1 MKTMKINKK
10 EASKI
15 ILLGVFVFSTTILAA
30 CGNTNNPQ
38 NQYKDLVQKETEKQE
53 ALNNWAKSVL
63 DNGTFDE
70 RIEVLTEYSNLND
83 FTNELAFELSASL
96 REDIQAELDKGNLES
111 AYEMSVK
118 LFSGMALQANID
130 MLAQNARAYAQTS
143 FENKEYQKSMDAAAK
158 ILQLYWDE
166 DAMDMKLTAE
176 YELLKQAV
184 ESSDLEQGQKYY
196 DDIMDITGL
205 KGNEKLAEKH
215 RANAK
220 QYSDK
225 FPDSKFNE

>member
-1 MKTMKINKK
+1 MRING
-10 EASKI
+10 KI
-15 ILLGVFVFSTTILAA
+15 IVMAISILSVVTLAA
-30 CGNTNNPQ
+30 CNNTDYSKNE
-38 NQYKDLVQKETEKQE
+38 YKDIVQKETEKQE
-53 ALNNWAKSVL
+53 ALSIWAKSAL
-63 DNGTFDE
+63 DTGTFDE
-70 RIEVLTEYSNLND
+70 RIEVLTEYNNLND

-96 REDIQAELDKGNLES
+96 REDIQAELDKDNLES

-130 MLAQNARAYAQTS
+130 LLAQNARAYAKTT
-143 FENKEYQKSMDAAAK
+143 FENKEYQKSMDSAAK

-176 YELLKQAV
+176 FELLKQAV
-184 ESSDLEQGQKYY
+184 EKNDLKQGQKYY

-205 KGNEKLAEKH
+205 KGNENLAAKH
-215 RANAK
+215 RENAK

-225 FPDSKFNE
+225 FPNSKFNE